1 MKDPRSRKAGPQSR
15 GPGRPRLDA
24 EMVPRILDAAER
36 LFASRDALHVSIRDI
51 AAEAGLPHSAIYR
64 YFDGKDD
71 VLRQVLERGMRRQ
84 SERDAAALAAGEPL
98 KGAIDWFMTENAALA
113 RALVRTALK
122 GETAS
127 SLGVDAESTA
137 RQTTRVLEAGESEF
151 ELRTDFDPQVAAA
164 AAMALS
170 LGWAVTERWVV
181 DAVGLGD
188 RDISD
193 IREEIGRVL
202 GSIMALSRDAGATE

>member
-1 MKDPRSRKAGPQSR
+1 MKESRSRKAGTQSR

-24 EMVPRILDAAER
+24 EMVPRVLDAAER
-36 LFASRDALHVSIRDI
+36 LFASRDALHVSVRDI

-84 SERDAAALAAGEPL
+84 SARDAAALAAGEPL
-98 KGAIDWFMTENAALA
+98 KGAVDWFMTENAALA
-113 RALVRTALK
+113 RALVRAALK

-151 ELRTDFDPQVAAA
+151 ELRTDVDPQVAAA

-170 LGWAVTERWVV
+170 LGWAVTEQWVV

-193 IREEIGRVL
+193 VREEIGRVL